1 MGALLRSP
9 HMTRAALL
17 GLAAL
22 VVASPAYADIKFVG
36 QSRATP
42 QLKRDVLTVIAGYA
56 QARHACGTITTVE
69 SAPLG
74 DKYEPKTPLY
84 RVAEAG
90 HLYERWVAELCGTKR
105 AFLVALWPS
114 PKGGADYKVVEVPPG
129 TDP

>member
-1 MGALLRSP
+1 MKRTALL
-9 HMTRAALL
+9 AVA
-17 GLAAL
+17 GLI
-22 VVASPAYADIKFVG
+22 VVASPALADIKFVG

-42 QLKRDVLTVIAGYA
+42 QLKHDVLTVIAGYA

-69 SAPLG
+69 SASLG
-74 DKYEPKTPLY
+74 EKFEPKTPLY
-84 RVAEAG
+84 RVTAPG

-129 TDP
+129 TEP